1 MLIDL
6 LYFLGASIY
15 EAIEGASD
23 FQGVVTGISLGLGL
37 FRFIGRFCIMAIRGY
52 VGRGD
57 IFKVKVGEAFW
68 SRLV

>member
-1 MLIDL
+1 M
-6 LYFLGASIY
+6 
-15 EAIEGASD
+15 AIEGAMTLKGLGYS
-23 FQGVVTGISLGLGL
+23 ISLGLGL
-37 FRFIGRFCIMAIRGY
+37 FRFIGRFYIMAIRGY